1 MLKRKNDTIIMKLN
15 IMYHSLKNFHV
26 RQKYNKKEI
35 CPHLKFGNLQ
45 GNTKVKIYQVV
56 EAILYRLK
64 TGCQWR
70 QLPMK
75 QFFRVKYHWQSVYH
89 HFQKWCKDG
98 SWERTWQHLLDKH
111 KGLLDMSSVQL
122 DGTHTPTKRGG
133 QAVGYQGRKKG
144 KTSNMLILTDNQGI
158 PLTCSEAV
166 SGNHNDAYELEKIMG
181 KMLQG
186 VRESNI
192 RTAWLFLNADAGF
205 DTEGFRSFC
214 YKNDIIDNIDKNKRN
229 GSKADHLFDELLYKC
244 RFVVERTNAWLDAF
258 KAILV
263 RFETNKIHWR
273 ALNLLAFC
281 VILLRQ
287 L

>member
-1 MLKRKNDTIIMKLN
+1 M
-15 IMYHSLKNFHV
+15 
-26 RQKYNKKEI
+26 
-35 CPHLKFGNLQ
+35 
-45 GNTKVKIYQVV
+45 V

-75 QFFRVKYHWQSVYH
+75 QFFRCNYHWQSVYF

-98 SWERTWQHLLDKH
+98 SWQKIWQNALRKNKHLLD
-111 KGLLDMSSVQL
+111 LSSTQL

-133 QAVGYQGRKKG
+133 EAVAYQGRKKS

-158 PLTCSEAV
+158 PLTCSDPIA
-166 SGNHNDAYELEKIMG
+166 GNHNDAFNLVPTVQKMITELEAS
-181 KMLQG
+181 
-186 VRESNI
+186 EI
-192 RTAWLFLNADAGF
+192 RTDGLFLNADSGF
-205 DTEGFRSFC
+205 DTEEFRGYCSEV
-214 YKNDIIDNIDKNKRN
+214 DIEGNIDRNKRN
-229 GSKADHLFDELLYKC
+229 GVLGEYLFDDLLYKC

-263 RFETNKIHWR
+263 RFETNAIHWK

-281 VILLRQ
+281 VILLRK